1 MLSLKWENSQSTV
14 AWQRASACEISN
26 KHIDISCQA
35 LTGPLLLW
43 QTHESP
49 VKHFMEFMKWKG
61 VVSLPTETKMI
72 KVMQFN
78 TAYSVYVRVWFFS
91 VWKPSDQVQWFTGK
105 NSLMCE
111 CLIHFVYEPNQAGYP
126 WCMTRLRHHIFTT
139 WIMSFSV
146 AERFHTVML
155 TDACSCCISQMSL
168 N

>member
-26 KHIDISCQA
+26 KHIYISCQA

-61 VVSLPTETKMI
+61 VVSLPTESKMI

-91 VWKPSDQVQWFTGK
+91 VWKPKVTRCNDSLVKTRWCVSVLSTSSMNQTRQDIHGVWLDWDTTYLLRESWVSLWLSVFT
-105 NSLMCE
+105 L
-111 CLIHFVYEPNQAGYP
+111 
-126 WCMTRLRHHIFTT
+126 WC
-139 WIMSFSV
+139 
-146 AERFHTVML
+146 
-155 TDACSCCISQMSL
+155 
-168 N
+168 

>member
-91 VWKPSDQVQWFTGK
+91 VWKPKVTRCNDSLVKTRWCVSVLSTSSMNQTRQDIHGVWLDWDTTYLLRESWVSLWLCVFT
-105 NSLMCE
+105 L
-111 CLIHFVYEPNQAGYP
+111 
-126 WCMTRLRHHIFTT
+126 WC
-139 WIMSFSV
+139 
-146 AERFHTVML
+146 
-155 TDACSCCISQMSL
+155 
-168 N
+168 

>member
-26 KHIDISCQA
+26 KHIYMSCQA

-91 VWKPSDQVQWFTGK
+91 VWKPKVTRCNDSLVKTRWCVSVLSPSSMNQTRQDIHGVWLDWDTTYLLRESWVSLWLSVFT
-105 NSLMCE
+105 L
-111 CLIHFVYEPNQAGYP
+111 
-126 WCMTRLRHHIFTT
+126 WC
-139 WIMSFSV
+139 
-146 AERFHTVML
+146 
-155 TDACSCCISQMSL
+155 
-168 N
+168 

>member
-78 TAYSVYVRVWFFS
+78 TAYSFYVRVWFFS
-91 VWKPSDQVQWFTGK
+91 VWKPKVTRCNDSLVKTRWCVSVLSTSSMNQTRQDIHGVWLDWDTTYLLRESWVSLWLSVFT
-105 NSLMCE
+105 L
-111 CLIHFVYEPNQAGYP
+111 
-126 WCMTRLRHHIFTT
+126 WC
-139 WIMSFSV
+139 
-146 AERFHTVML
+146 
-155 TDACSCCISQMSL
+155 
-168 N
+168 

>member
-91 VWKPSDQVQWFTGK
+91 VWKPKVTRCNDSLVKTRWCVSVLSTSSMNQTRQDINGVWLDWDTTYLLRESWVSLWLSVFT
-105 NSLMCE
+105 L
-111 CLIHFVYEPNQAGYP
+111 
-126 WCMTRLRHHIFTT
+126 WC
-139 WIMSFSV
+139 
-146 AERFHTVML
+146 
-155 TDACSCCISQMSL
+155 
-168 N
+168 

>member
-26 KHIDISCQA
+26 KHIYISCQA

-61 VVSLPTETKMI
+61 VVSLPTESKMI

-91 VWKPSDQVQWFTGK
+91 VWKPKVTRCNDSLVKTRWCVSVLSTLSMNQTRQDIHGVWLDWDTTYLLRESWVSLWLSVFT
-105 NSLMCE
+105 L
-111 CLIHFVYEPNQAGYP
+111 
-126 WCMTRLRHHIFTT
+126 WC
-139 WIMSFSV
+139 
-146 AERFHTVML
+146 
-155 TDACSCCISQMSL
+155 
-168 N
+168 

>member
-91 VWKPSDQVQWFTGK
+91 VWKPKVTRCND
-105 NSLMCE
+105 SLVKTRWCVSVLSTSSMNQTRQD
-111 CLIHFVYEPNQAGYP
+111 IHGVWLDWDTTYL
-126 WCMTRLRHHIFTT
+126 LRESWVSLWLSIFTL
-139 WIMSFSV
+139 W
-146 AERFHTVML
+146 
-155 TDACSCCISQMSL
+155 C
-168 N
+168 

>member
-26 KHIDISCQA
+26 KHIDISCHA

-91 VWKPSDQVQWFTGK
+91 VWKPKVTRCNDSLVKTRWCVSVLSTSSMNQTRQDIHGVWLDWDTTYLLRESWVSLWLCVFT
-105 NSLMCE
+105 L
-111 CLIHFVYEPNQAGYP
+111 
-126 WCMTRLRHHIFTT
+126 WC
-139 WIMSFSV
+139 
-146 AERFHTVML
+146 
-155 TDACSCCISQMSL
+155 
-168 N
+168 

>member
-91 VWKPSDQVQWFTGK
+91 VWKPKVTRCNDSLVKTRWCVIVLSTSSMNQTRQDIHGVWLDWDTTYLLRESWVSLWLSVFT
-105 NSLMCE
+105 L
-111 CLIHFVYEPNQAGYP
+111 
-126 WCMTRLRHHIFTT
+126 WC
-139 WIMSFSV
+139 
-146 AERFHTVML
+146 
-155 TDACSCCISQMSL
+155 
-168 N
+168 

>member
-91 VWKPSDQVQWFTGK
+91 VWKPKVTRCNDSLVKTRWCVSVLSTSSMNQTRQDIHGVWLDWDTTYLLRESWVSLWLSVFT
-105 NSLMCE
+105 L
-111 CLIHFVYEPNQAGYP
+111 
-126 WCMTRLRHHIFTT
+126 WC
-139 WIMSFSV
+139 
-146 AERFHTVML
+146 
-155 TDACSCCISQMSL
+155 
-168 N
+168 